1 MTKNAVDLKNVS
13 LTFSSKTGTVEVL
26 KDINLQI
33 PENQST
39 ALVGPSGSG
48 KSSLLMLIG
57 GLQRSTKGEVKT
69 LGKNLEKL
77 SEKELT
83 KFRGKNLGIVFQA
96 FHLIP
101 TMTAFENVSIPLDIS
116 GAPRVDSEAN
126 AALVAVSLGHRLH
139 HYPSQLSGGEQQRVA
154 LARAIVTQP
163 SLILADEPTGNLD
176 QESGNTVM
184 KMLFDQKKAHESTL
198 IVVTHSLEI
207 AEMCD
212 QTIVLRGGSIVKGKE
227 AQFTNQAMME
237 K

>member
-1 MTKNAVDLKNVS
+1 VLILTIIIFSNLIVDKKILSMTKNAVDLKNVS

-83 KFRGKNLGIVFQA
+83 K
-96 FHLIP
+96 
-101 TMTAFENVSIPLDIS
+101 
-116 GAPRVDSEAN
+116 
-126 AALVAVSLGHRLH
+126 
-139 HYPSQLSGGEQQRVA
+139 
-154 LARAIVTQP
+154 
-163 SLILADEPTGNLD
+163 
-176 QESGNTVM
+176 
-184 KMLFDQKKAHESTL
+184 
-198 IVVTHSLEI
+198 
-207 AEMCD
+207 
-212 QTIVLRGGSIVKGKE
+212 
-227 AQFTNQAMME
+227 
-237 K
+237 

>member
-101 TMTAFENVSIPLDIS
+101 TMTAFENVSI
-116 GAPRVDSEAN
+116 
-126 AALVAVSLGHRLH
+126 RLAFVELEG
-139 HYPSQLSGGEQQRVA
+139 STARQMQL
-154 LARAIVTQP
+154 
-163 SLILADEPTGNLD
+163 
-176 QESGNTVM
+176 
-184 KMLFDQKKAHESTL
+184 
-198 IVVTHSLEI
+198 
-207 AEMCD
+207 
-212 QTIVLRGGSIVKGKE
+212 
-227 AQFTNQAMME
+227 
-237 K
+237 